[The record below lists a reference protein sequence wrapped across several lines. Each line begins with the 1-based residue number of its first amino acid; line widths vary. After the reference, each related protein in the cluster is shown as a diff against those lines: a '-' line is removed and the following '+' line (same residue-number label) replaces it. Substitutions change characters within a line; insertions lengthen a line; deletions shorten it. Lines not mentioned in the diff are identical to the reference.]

1 MAQGVSGRKR
11 VRPRAYGSLV
21 LDNEGVSRAVTDR
34 VMYARLR
41 AAHLD
46 GRRVVTSAAI
56 LAEILRG
63 EARDA
68 GIYRVLGGV
77 AVEPVTREIGERAG
91 KLIGMARLSAE
102 QAVDAMVAAT
112 ALEQAGP
119 VLLVTSNVPH
129 LSALVA
135 EHERVAVVHVDKAGR
150 TTT

>member
-1 MAQGVSGRKR
+1 
-11 VRPRAYGSLV
+11 
-21 LDNEGVSRAVTDR
+21 
-34 VMYARLR
+34 MYARLR

>member
-1 MAQGVSGRKR
+1 MAQGVSGRRR
-11 VRPRAYGSLV
+11 VRSRAHGSLV
-21 LDNEGVSRAVTDR
+21 LDNEGVSRAATDR

-63 EARDA
+63 GARDA
-68 GIYRVLGGV
+68 GIYRVLSGV

-91 KLIGMARLSAE
+91 NLIGTARLGTE

-112 ALEQAGP
+112 ALEQAEPG
-119 VLLVTSNVPH
+119 LLVTSDVPH

-135 EHERVAVVHVDKAGR
+135 EHERVAVVHADKTG
-150 TTT
+150 